1 MQGRGVE
8 TSVARKWEH
17 METSE
22 SRILDV
28 TASMQGSLVFQE
40 SVHVRI
46 SGHFDGSLQTKG
58 DLTIGEQAVVKA
70 EITGEAIPIAGQ
82 VAGKVL
88 AKNSLKI
95 VASAVVSGEI
105 WTPVLCVE
113 EGAHLDGTIHML
125 DPQEG
130 GWMSTGEV
138 AEYLEVEIRLVE
150 QWARENKIP
159 AIQEGGQWRFE
170 KAKIDN
176 WVAAQRSS

>member
-1 MQGRGVE
+1 
-8 TSVARKWEH
+8 
-17 METSE
+17 METSGD
-22 SRILDV
+22 L
-28 TASMQGSLVFQE
+28 
-40 SVHVRI
+40 RI
-46 SGHFDGSLQTKG
+46 SGQFEGSLQAKG
-58 DLTIGEQAVVKA
+58 NLTIGEDAVVKA
-70 EITGEAIPIAGQ
+70 EITGETITIAGQ

-95 VASAVVSGEI
+95 FSSAVVTGEI

-113 EGAHLDGTIHML
+113 EGAHVDGTIHMTSHH
-125 DPQEG
+125 EG

-138 AEYLEVEIRLVE
+138 AEYLEVEVRLVE
-150 QWARENKIP
+150 QWASENKIP